1 MGKLHFLQGSLLPF
15 LFRAPTQNDGL
26 KNFISLRGKPE
37 FAFYY
42 EHKAMY
48 PWLDV
53 GLDKLSMSLVQ
64 DSTDTTSLSRQVIH
78 QLISKTAYHAAQ
90 SLRNGS
96 SMILRELAFGFHFIL
111 MIVYQST
118 LVSVYEHFLLQV

>member
-53 GLDKLSMSLVQ
+53 GLDKLSMSLVHGQ
-64 DSTDTTSLSRQVIH
+64 HRYYDTFSAS
-78 QLISKTAYHAAQ
+78 
-90 SLRNGS
+90 NS
-96 SMILRELAFGFHFIL
+96 SAHK
-111 MIVYQST
+111 
-118 LVSVYEHFLLQV
+118 